1 LLKAGAD
8 VNAQSEFYD
17 NALQAAAYKDNET
30 TVKLLLKAGADVNS
44 QGGYYGNA
52 LQAAARQ
59 DHKAMFEFL
68 LQNGAVITQDG
79 DFDSAWDAAIYGVK
93 EAQERWEQDL

>member
-1 LLKAGAD
+1 
-8 VNAQSEFYD
+8 
-17 NALQAAAYKDNET
+17 
-30 TVKLLLKAGADVNS
+30 
-44 QGGYYGNA
+44 
-52 LQAAARQ
+52 
-59 DHKAMFEFL
+59 MFEFL